1 MSDFS
6 GKLYVPG
13 EAGFEEAVFARVFN
27 ARRPTDRRPSAVLVA
42 ENEHDVAAGVRY
54 AADNG
59 LSVAVRSGGH
69 SWAVWSVQNNTLLI
83 DLGKLNS
90 AEYDEATGIVSGGP
104 AIQGGNELDPFLA
117 ERGRF
122 FNGGHCPPVGIGGF
136 LLQGGQG
143 WCQRGWGW
151 AAESVVAIDVVTAEG
166 ELVRADAQQN
176 SDLYWAARGAGPS
189 FPGIVTKFHLKT
201 RPRFQHLFH
210 SVQVYDIADFAEV
223 MTWMYAVEP
232 TISPDVEIV
241 CVSLCPPSVDGE
253 PRKRVFVVTG
263 VALTD
268 SAEAAQ
274 HALAPLQ
281 TCPIIDRAFENIV
294 TESSLAE
301 QRESQI
307 QMNPE
312 NWRYYADNAWVD
324 GSTDDIVAALTPVFT
339 TSPEPDAFT
348 IWFGNGLMRELPDM
362 AFSLQAPAYIATYLA
377 YEDSAQDAR
386 NRAWLNEAMVAAQ
399 PVTVGQYLGDSDMTN
414 RQLKFMSDDN
424 FARLQKIIAER
435 DPNGRFVRYLAKD
448 SATVNRNQWEVS
460 S

>member
-1 MSDFS
+1 MSTFT
-6 GKLYVPG
+6 GKFYVPSDEG
-13 EAGFEEAVFARVFN
+13 FVEAAFARVFN
-27 ARRPTDRRPSAVLVA
+27 HRRPSDRLPSAVLVA
-42 ENEHDVAAGVRY
+42 ENEQDVVAGVRF
-54 AADNG
+54 AKENG
-59 LSVAVRSGGH
+59 LAVAVRSGGH

-90 AEYDEATGIVSGGP
+90 AEFDEATGIVSGGP

-122 FNGGHCPPVGIGGF
+122 LNGGHCPPVGIGGF

-151 AAESVVAIDVVTAEG
+151 AAESVVAIDVVTADG
-166 ELVRADAQQN
+166 ELVRADENQN

-201 RPRFQHLFH
+201 RPRFTHLVE
-210 SVQVYDIADFAEV
+210 SVQVYNIDDFQEI
-223 MTWMYAVEP
+223 MKWMYQVEP

-241 CVSLCPPSVDGE
+241 CVSLCPPSVNGQ
-253 PRKRVFVVTG
+253 PRQRVYVVTG

-268 SAEAAQ
+268 SVEAGIE
-274 HALAPLQ
+274 ALAPLQ

-294 TESSLAE
+294 QESSMAQ
-301 QRESQI
+301 QREGQLR
-307 QMNPE
+307 MNPE
-312 NWRYYADNAWVD
+312 NWRYYADNVWVD
-324 GSTDDIVAALTPVFT
+324 GETDDIIEALTPVFT

-377 YEDSAQDAR
+377 YEDSANDAR

-414 RQLKFMSDDN
+414 RQLRFMAPEN
-424 FARLQKIIAER
+424 FAKLQSIIATR
-435 DPNGRFVRYLAKD
+435 DPEGRFVRYLAAD
-448 SATVNRNQWEVS
+448 SSTINHNHWQL
-460 S
+460 